1 MVILIIIFFDN
12 KNFIN
17 TSKNIKNLIME
28 TFVLVYYQIKN
39 MKMIYLLIIIIYIY
53 LDYLFI
59 VLIFDINHKLRY

>member
-28 TFVLVYYQIKN
+28 TFVLLYYQIKN

>member
-28 TFVLVYYQIKN
+28 TFFLVYYQIKN

>member
-1 MVILIIIFFDN
+1 MVILIIIFFDD

-53 LDYLFI
+53 LDNLFI